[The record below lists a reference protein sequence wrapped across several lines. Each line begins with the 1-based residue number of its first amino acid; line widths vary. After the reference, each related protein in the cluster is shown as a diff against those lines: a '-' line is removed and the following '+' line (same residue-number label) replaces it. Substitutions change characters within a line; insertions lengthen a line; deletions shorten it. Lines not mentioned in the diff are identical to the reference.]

1 MPSVALNI
9 KPGHIIFGI
18 QLMRRKFLAFKTK
31 ALNYK
36 QLQTVRAQE
45 WALLFANNSC
55 KAPLGQTAASVCK
68 PYLGVDQD
76 QQYKITLIEL
86 KVLQILSFAL
96 IWPTQLCAVHGTVLG
111 GYWTG
116 L

>member
-1 MPSVALNI
+1 M
-9 KPGHIIFGI
+9 GT
-18 QLMRRKFLAFKTK
+18 QFLKG
-31 ALNYK
+31 
-36 QLQTVRAQE
+36 QT
-45 WALLFANNSC
+45 NNSC
-55 KAPLGQTAASVCK
+55 KATLGQTAASVCK

-111 GYWTG
+111 GGGVLDRVIVIYS
-116 L
+116 

>member
-1 MPSVALNI
+1 MPSIALNI

-18 QLMRRKFLAFKTK
+18 AQEIFQLFKTK

>member
-1 MPSVALNI
+1 MGTLI
-9 KPGHIIFGI
+9 CK
-18 QLMRRKFLAFKTK
+18 QFL
-31 ALNYK
+31 
-36 QLQTVRAQE
+36 QG
-45 WALLFANNSC
+45 
-55 KAPLGQTAASVCK
+55 PLGQTAASVCK